1 MLIFNCLNVDF
12 FADLNRKTRFYF
24 SKTARKTRIKLLTL
38 KRSLFAIIQKRT
50 KQHFFIGY
58 FSVGKKIFA
67 TTELS
72 CACFR
77 LMLRPT
83 SRLSVCGRS
92 ITTPPSIEILS
103 MLRLMSPVLGALL
116 VCAQS
121 LPAMAADSS
130 SVANTV
136 NSEHQLREQIEAKR
150 DQLSGAANLGPATQT
165 IPGNMLDAPVATDDA
180 PAQAQQP

>member
-1 MLIFNCLNVDF
+1 MLQTYVATHFKTICLWSINNDSSI
-12 FADLNRKTRFYF
+12 NRD
-24 SKTARKTRIKLLTL
+24 
-38 KRSLFAIIQKRT
+38 
-50 KQHFFIGY
+50 
-58 FSVGKKIFA
+58 
-67 TTELS
+67 
-72 CACFR
+72 
-77 LMLRPT
+77 
-83 SRLSVCGRS
+83 
-92 ITTPPSIEILS
+92 LS